1 VSVSLPRVRH
11 GTPWD
16 AFPSCA
22 PSCVRHSTLLYYM
35 MRVEA
40 VWQRVLMLLL
50 LLLL

>member
-1 VSVSLPRVRH
+1 MSVSLPCVRQS
-11 GTPWD
+11 TPWD
-16 AFPSCA
+16 AFPSSA
-22 PSCVRHSTLLYYM
+22 ASCVRHSTLLYYM